1 MKTSYTKLSLNWNTV
16 PFYKTSMK
24 PQQSTRALSRGL
36 HIIDVL
42 AEGRDGLPLT
52 EIARKAGLSKSST
65 HRLLQTLAQEGFVAQ
80 DGHSSHYRLS
90 LKLLWLTSSLVDG
103 LGLDQLVR
111 PLLEELA
118 HATRETV
125 HMALLD
131 GLIAVYVEK
140 IDSPNSIRMYSR
152 VGKRVPLHCTGLGKA
167 ILAYLPEER
176 VREIVATEGLPR
188 RTANTITKPRAL
200 YEHLAAIRS
209 RGYALDE
216 EEHEEGVRCIAAPLF
231 DRQKRVVGAISITA
245 LTFRVERDRLLSWWP
260 QLRHCAEK
268 VTMVLEHHSA

>member
-1 MKTSYTKLSLNWNTV
+1 
-16 PFYKTSMK
+16 MK
-24 PQQSTRALSRGL
+24 PQQSTGALSRGL
-36 HIIDVL
+36 QIIDVL

-140 IDSPNSIRMYSR
+140 ID
-152 VGKRVPLHCTGLGKA
+152 
-167 ILAYLPEER
+167 
-176 VREIVATEGLPR
+176 
-188 RTANTITKPRAL
+188 
-200 YEHLAAIRS
+200 
-209 RGYALDE
+209 
-216 EEHEEGVRCIAAPLF
+216 
-231 DRQKRVVGAISITA
+231 
-245 LTFRVERDRLLSWWP
+245 
-260 QLRHCAEK
+260 
-268 VTMVLEHHSA
+268 